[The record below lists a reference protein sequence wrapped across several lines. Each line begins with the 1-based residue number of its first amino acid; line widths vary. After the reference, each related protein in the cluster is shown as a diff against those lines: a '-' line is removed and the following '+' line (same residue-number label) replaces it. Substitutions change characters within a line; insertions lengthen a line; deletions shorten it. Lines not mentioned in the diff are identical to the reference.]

1 VAVEQDFHALP
12 ISSAED
18 AAREEL
24 AIDREKKRVIPQDY
38 ADLELG
44 PVPQQPFQ

>member
-1 VAVEQDFHALP
+1 VAVEQDFDAFSIAP
-12 ISSAED
+12 AED

-24 AIDREKKRVIPQDY
+24 TIDRQEKRVIPQHY

-44 PVPQQPFQ
+44 SVPQQPFQ